1 MFFIA
6 FAFLLV
12 IVFIGSILYTKRSN
26 TVGGFQ
32 SAVPWICILVL
43 IVVTTISSI
52 KIIPTGN
59 VGIIYEFGSIVNQK
73 SEGLNLVSPWQDMKL
88 ANIKIQKYNYKDLE
102 CFSKETQS
110 LNMDLTINFKVSPN
124 IIQDLYRNIGTNYFE
139 VLIFP
144 KIPQIAKD
152 ETVKFKAIEIA
163 PNREAL
169 RIAMR
174 DRLKDALQEYSIEV
188 VDVLLEN
195 IDFSAEFKQSIEL
208 KQIATQKSLEEQEIV
223 KQAKYKAEQVVAKAK
238 GEAEANLLISNSLT
252 PEILQYTMIQKL
264 SDKIEIMIMPSGQ
277 NFILDPNALLR
288 SE

>member
-6 FAFLLV
+6 FAFLLI
-12 IVFIGSILYTKRSN
+12 IVFIGSIVYAKRSN
-26 TVGGFQ
+26 TVGGLQ
-32 SAVPWICILVL
+32 AALPWACILLLL
-43 IVVTTISSI
+43 IVSVGTSI
-52 KIIPTGN
+52 KVVPTGN

-73 SEGLNLVSPWQDMKL
+73 SEGLNLILPWQDMKL
-88 ANIKIQKYNYKDLE
+88 ADIRIQKYTYTNLE
-102 CFSKETQS
+102 CFSSETQS
-110 LNMDLTINFKVSPN
+110 LNMSLTVNFKVSPD
-124 IIQDLYRNIGTNYFE
+124 IIQNLYRNIGPRYFE
-139 VLIFP
+139 ILIYP

-152 ETVKFKAIEIA
+152 ETVKFKAIDIA

-174 DRLKDALQEYSIEV
+174 DRLKNALQEYSIEV

-195 IDFSAEFKQSIEL
+195 IDFSVEFKQSIEL

-223 KQAKYKAEQVVAKAK
+223 KQAKYKAEQVVARAR

-252 PEILQYTMIQKL
+252 PAILQYTMIQKL

-277 NFILDPNALLR
+277 NFILDPSVLLS